1 MKIHFNSIS
10 NSSASF
16 ISFCKLHIAHWR
28 TSTWWSFN
36 FWICCAYL
44 LPVIF
49 LICIFF
55 LSKFPGNFFRCQ
67 NQSVART
74 TGMWQLCISVPPFTL
89 WHISVPSQ
97 FLTYCAILTDI
108 LLTSGCLELL
118 TQNWF
123 RDNNLKHQF
132 RNYKNHIGKAVKI
145 LITLEMWSRPFTRG
159 DSVSNRRR

>member
-1 MKIHFNSIS
+1 MMIHFNSTS
-10 NSSASF
+10 NPSASF
-16 ISFCKLHIAHWR
+16 ISFCKLHIAHRR

-49 LICIFF
+49 LIFF
-55 LSKFPGNFFRCQ
+55 SCQ
-67 NQSVART
+67 NFLVIFSAVKISRLHE
-74 TGMWQLCISVPPFTL
+74 QLECDSCVFLFHL
-89 WHISVPSQ
+89 WHIYVPSQ

-108 LLTSGCLELL
+108 LLTSGCLKLL

-145 LITLEMWSRPFTRG
+145 LITLEMWSWPFTRG